1 MKTEKT
7 SITQKFQTTIPK
19 NIRKSLGVKAG
30 ENVEWHVV
38 RTMVVLHKKEDITDP
53 VKFLTSQIKLNLDAV
68 KLVRETRDEF
78 GL

>member
-30 ENVEWHVV
+30 EDVEWHVV
-38 RTMVVLHKKEDITDP
+38 RGMVIVHKKEEIKDP

-78 GL
+78 G

>member
-7 SITQKFQTTIPK
+7 SVTQKFQTTITK
-19 NIRKSLGVKAG
+19 NIRKSLGVNAG
-30 ENVEWHVV
+30 EDVEWHVV
-38 RTMVVLHKKEDITDP
+38 RGMVIVHKKEEIKDP

-78 GL
+78 E